1 MVGSQM
7 FQFILMHCCLFC
19 RFDLANCLTCIHT
32 VLVPY
37 GPKFYNW
44 LPLFYKKAQAV
55 YQTSSTNKY
64 GTAIMPYVQNE
75 FIPQSSLCALF
86 IQLCALF
93 IRFCTLFI
101 PLRVF
106 FIWSCVFFHLGS
118 FHLVMCSSILCS
130 IHPVM
135 YSHLSHFYFF
145 HSIMCSFIWLCS
157 LFIQLCTL
165 SIWLCTLWT
174 WLCAL
179 FIWFYTH
186 FISLYLVCK
195 LLWIIWGS
203 LSDFTD
209 GKKRE
214 EMFTSMHA
222 RLLNHNPNKTWRLI
236 KRWNKFWK
244 D

>member
-1 MVGSQM
+1 M

-55 YQTSSTNKY
+55 YQTSSTNQY

-75 FIPQSSLCALF
+75 FIPQSS
-86 IQLCALF
+86 LCALF

-145 HSIMCSFIWLCS
+145 HSIMCSFIRLCS

-165 SIWLCTLWT
+165 SIWLCTL
-174 WLCAL
+174 
-179 FIWFYTH
+179 
-186 FISLYLVCK
+186 
-195 LLWIIWGS
+195 
-203 LSDFTD
+203 
-209 GKKRE
+209 
-214 EMFTSMHA
+214 
-222 RLLNHNPNKTWRLI
+222 
-236 KRWNKFWK
+236 
-244 D
+244 